1 MYFANMGKMVMNK
14 NNFFQEVFP
23 DQLWVNIEN
32 FITNLSN
39 LPLWKNKE
47 LSLTIFGGKQVY
59 SFWKTIFE
67 KGVAPTGE
75 KVLASPIDITAMLAP
90 PASED

>member
-1 MYFANMGKMVMNK
+1 MAHSIYLS
-14 NNFFQEVFP
+14 QEVFP
-23 DQLWVNIEN
+23 DQLWMNIEN
-32 FITNLSN
+32 FITNLFN

-67 KGVAPTGE
+67 KGIAPTGE
-75 KVLASPIDITAMLAP
+75 KVLAHPLDITEMITPLLA
-90 PASED
+90 E